1 MRGGFVIEPLGAH
14 DRSAFSCDAA
24 TLDRYFREQA
34 SQQDVKRLGASCF
47 VAVETATNTIAG
59 YDTRGDKR
67 SGERSAGEE
76 TETPPALSNPAG
88 GARRSSRRRP
98 ALHGKGLGSAM
109 LVDGALRARKS
120 ETKVL
125 AGIVDA
131 KDENAI
137 TFCRSCC
144 LSEPQRKGPR
154 ARNHNGLAPLP
165 IPSSFEEGV
174 RAALLRL
181 KAGDA
186 GGYDRDPFVA
196 FPNANGE
203 RAPNAN
209 ACQLEGHTGSLRI
222 RLRWRGRTS
231 GLSVQTVRQGLLTF
245 RALR

>member
-1 MRGGFVIEPLGAH
+1 VRGGFVIEPLGAH

-88 GARRSSRRRP
+88 GARRSSRRRS

-120 ETKVL
+120 EIKVL

-137 TFCRSCC
+137 TFCR
-144 LSEPQRKGPR
+144 
-154 ARNHNGLAPLP
+154 
-165 IPSSFEEGV
+165 
-174 RAALLRL
+174 
-181 KAGDA
+181 
-186 GGYDRDPFVA
+186 
-196 FPNANGE
+196 
-203 RAPNAN
+203 
-209 ACQLEGHTGSLRI
+209 
-222 RLRWRGRTS
+222 
-231 GLSVQTVRQGLLTF
+231 RQGFTRFASRPMSLLLPLGT
-245 RALR
+245 AKKGATGKKP